1 MKKIMF
7 LTGTRADYGKIK
19 SVMKKLESMEKFRV
33 YIYITGMHL
42 NEKFGGTY
50 KAIEKDGFEKSFLAK
65 PIKDYVTMDV
75 ALAENIIQFSD
86 YVKKVKPDLILVH
99 GDRLEA
105 LAGAIV
111 GAFNNIY
118 VAHIEGGEVSGTID
132 ESIRHAISKLSHFH
146 FVSNEKAKQRLIQMG
161 ENKNN
166 IYVTGSPDIDIM
178 LSANLPSLKSVR
190 EYYDIKYEHYAIFIY
205 HPVTTELAKIENN
218 TKILISAL
226 KMTED
231 NFIVIFPNNDMG
243 HEIIMTQYDK
253 LKFDN
258 QFKFFPSLDFE
269 KFLTLLKNAKYIIG
283 NSSAGI
289 MESGIYG
296 VPAINIG
303 DRQRGRYDDKKVLNI
318 QSIDYIEKDILNAIN
333 NIEKYKK
340 VNKFFGEGNSSDLI
354 VRELSKTS
362 FWNKDIQKVFY
373 DLNLKNIR

>member
-1 MKKIMF
+1 
-7 LTGTRADYGKIK
+7 
-19 SVMKKLESMEKFRV
+19 
-33 YIYITGMHL
+33 
-42 NEKFGGTY
+42 
-50 KAIEKDGFEKSFLAK
+50 
-65 PIKDYVTMDV
+65 
-75 ALAENIIQFSD
+75 
-86 YVKKVKPDLILVH
+86 
-99 GDRLEA
+99 
-105 LAGAIV
+105 
-111 GAFNNIY
+111 
-118 VAHIEGGEVSGTID
+118 
-132 ESIRHAISKLSHFH
+132 
-146 FVSNEKAKQRLIQMG
+146 MG

-226 KMTED
+226 KKTED

>member
-1 MKKIMF
+1 
-7 LTGTRADYGKIK
+7 
-19 SVMKKLESMEKFRV
+19 
-33 YIYITGMHL
+33 
-42 NEKFGGTY
+42 
-50 KAIEKDGFEKSFLAK
+50 
-65 PIKDYVTMDV
+65 
-75 ALAENIIQFSD
+75 
-86 YVKKVKPDLILVH
+86 
-99 GDRLEA
+99 
-105 LAGAIV
+105 
-111 GAFNNIY
+111 
-118 VAHIEGGEVSGTID
+118 
-132 ESIRHAISKLSHFH
+132 
-146 FVSNEKAKQRLIQMG
+146 
-161 ENKNN
+161 
-166 IYVTGSPDIDIM
+166 
-178 LSANLPSLKSVR
+178 
-190 EYYDIKYEHYAIFIY
+190 
-205 HPVTTELAKIENN
+205 
-218 TKILISAL
+218 
-226 KMTED
+226 
-231 NFIVIFPNNDMG
+231 MG
-243 HEIIMTQYDK
+243 HEIIMAQYDK
-253 LKFDN
+253 IKFDN

>member
-1 MKKIMF
+1 MRKIMF

-19 SVMKKLESMEKFRV
+19 SVMKKLESMDEFRV

-42 NEKFGGTY
+42 NKKFGSTY
-50 KAIEKDGFEKSFLAK
+50 KAIEKDGFKNLFLAK
-65 PIKDYVTMDV
+65 PIEDYVTMDV

-86 YVKKVKPDLILVH
+86 YVKKVKPDLIIVH

-111 GAFNNIY
+111 GSFNNIY

-146 FVSNEKAKQRLIQMG
+146 FVSNERAKQRLIQMG

-178 LSANLPSLKSVR
+178 LSTNLPSLKSVK
-190 EYYDIKYEHYAIFIY
+190 EYYDIKYENYAIFIY
-205 HPVTTELAKIENN
+205 HPVTTELDKIENN
-218 TKILISAL
+218 TKILINAL
-226 KMTED
+226 KKTED

-243 HEIIMTQYDK
+243 HEIIMAQYDK

-258 QFKFFPSLDFE
+258 RFKFFSSLDFE
-269 KFLTLLKNAKYIIG
+269 KFLTLMKNAKYIIG

-289 MESGIYG
+289 MESGVYG
-296 VPAINIG
+296 VPAINMG
-303 DRQRGRYDDKKVLNI
+303 DRQRGRYDDRKVLNI
-318 QSIDYIEKDILNAIN
+318 QSIDYIEKDILNAIY
-333 NIEKYKK
+333 NIKKYKK
-340 VNKFFGEGNSSDLI
+340 VNKFFGKGNSSELI
-354 VRELSKTS
+354 VRELTKTS
-362 FWNKDIQKVFY
+362 FWNKDIQKIFY